1 MLRQWICGKLGK
13 AFTELVFPWI
23 KVGILIGSDSIMMQM
38 FFIMRP
44 YVVVHFYLN
53 PFKSCL
59 FDVYLLY
66 LLSN

>member
-1 MLRQWICGKLGK
+1 MQRQWICGKLGK

-44 YVVVHFYLN
+44 YVVGYFYLN
-53 PFKSCL
+53 LLKSCH

>member
-1 MLRQWICGKLGK
+1 MLLQWICGKLGK

-44 YVVVHFYLN
+44 
-53 PFKSCL
+53 
-59 FDVYLLY
+59 
-66 LLSN
+66 